1 MFDPYKEHL
10 GTVSRN
16 KLLAQV
22 VQSMVSLTSSLVVK
36 TLTVLVSTISYSQ
49 VHLLNKCEKL
59 LQMQKLLT
67 FFSAKILAYMPYSM
81 IKVLT
86 IR

>member
-1 MFDPYKEHL
+1 MATRCGTFFSCFERAGCSCSKHL
-10 GTVSRN
+10 
-16 KLLAQV
+16 
-22 VQSMVSLTSSLVVK
+22 SLTSSLVVK
-36 TLTVLVSTISYSQ
+36 MLTVLVSTISNLQ
-49 VHLLNKCEKL
+49 VFLLKKCEWL

-67 FFSAKILAYMPYSM
+67 FFSAKILAYMPYLT